1 MLNISDLYLFQL
13 KMKLCGRNDRN
24 NLSNAI
30 KSFFPSSIDSRVN
43 LAKSLENSVLLSFFC
58 STYYSIEI
66 HRFVACHTEICF
78 CFSPTFIFGSSTNF
92 SFHKIVELCSETKP
106 THLRVLSSFCPFVV
120 QTQHMCYCTDVMK
133 LYYLPLAP
141 QSQSFLLLFNPNTMI
156 LLNWYTGSRDIFGGR
171 KL

>member
-58 STYYSIEI
+58 STYYTLLRYIGLLHAIRKSA
-66 HRFVACHTEICF
+66 FVFPLLSSLEAP
-78 CFSPTFIFGSSTNF
+78 PTFPFTNRR
-92 SFHKIVELCSETKP
+92 IVLRNEANTFACSEQLLSICCTN
-106 THLRVLSSFCPFVV
+106 TAHVL
-120 QTQHMCYCTDVMK
+120 
-133 LYYLPLAP
+133 LY
-141 QSQSFLLLFNPNTMI
+141 
-156 LLNWYTGSRDIFGGR
+156 
-171 KL
+171 

>member
-141 QSQSFLLLFNPNTMI
+141 
-156 LLNWYTGSRDIFGGR
+156 
-171 KL
+171 

>member
-24 NLSNAI
+24 SLSNAI

-43 LAKSLENSVLLSFFC
+43 LVKSLENSVLLSFFC

-66 HRFVACHTEICF
+66 HRFVACHTKICF

-141 QSQSFLLLFNPNTMI
+141 
-156 LLNWYTGSRDIFGGR
+156 
-171 KL
+171 